1 MVSLAQVGSSDK
13 GRDMERPERDSER
26 EMYGLAIDMTDL
38 GEEVSRRTHYVSGQP
53 ERMVVGAIH

>member
-1 MVSLAQVGSSDK
+1 MVRLAQVGSSDK

-38 GEEVSRRTHYVSGQP
+38 GERGVKKESSCSWS
-53 ERMVVGAIH
+53 A